1 MHRKWP
7 VILENQVISVVFGM
21 DCKPFCSEIRQK
33 LKEDVAA
40 IKEENVGFKPGL
52 AIVQVWCL
60 IFITELLIKKQC

>member
-1 MHRKWP
+1 MCLAP
-7 VILENQVISVVFGM
+7 IVNLPTVSY
-21 DCKPFCSEIRQK
+21 FCSEIRQK

-60 IFITELLIKKQC
+60 IIITELLIKKQC

>member
-1 MHRKWP
+1 MCLAQIVNLP
-7 VILENQVISVVFGM
+7 TV
-21 DCKPFCSEIRQK
+21 CYFCSEIRQK

-60 IFITELLIKKQC
+60 VIITELLIKKQC

>member
-1 MHRKWP
+1 MCLAQIVNLP
-7 VILENQVISVVFGM
+7 TVSY
-21 DCKPFCSEIRQK
+21 FCSEIRQK

-60 IFITELLIKKQC
+60 IIITELLIKKQC

>member
-1 MHRKWP
+1 MCLAQIVNLP
-7 VILENQVISVVFGM
+7 TVSY
-21 DCKPFCSEIRQK
+21 FCSEIRQK

-60 IFITELLIKKQC
+60 IIITELLIKKHC

>member
-1 MHRKWP
+1 MCLAQIVNLP
-7 VILENQVISVVFGM
+7 TVSY
-21 DCKPFCSEIRQK
+21 FCSEIRQK

-60 IFITELLIKKQC
+60 VIITELLIKKQC

>member
-1 MHRKWP
+1 MCLAQIINLP
-7 VILENQVISVVFGM
+7 TVSY
-21 DCKPFCSEIRQK
+21 FCSEIRQK

-60 IFITELLIKKQC
+60 IIITELLIKKQC

>member
-1 MHRKWP
+1 MCLAQIVNLP
-7 VILENQVISVVFGM
+7 TVSY
-21 DCKPFCSEIRQK
+21 FCSEIRQK

-60 IFITELLIKKQC
+60 IIITELVIKKQC